1 MVLFIFVVLI
11 IVIAVV
17 IFSGSNDNQI
27 KKAGREG
34 EMRAYSRIKSVLRAD
49 DKLYANVEVSFEN
62 KETELDFLIVNKY
75 GVFIIEEKNFND
87 DLVGKEDSHTWR
99 KRKHT
104 DYDTYD
110 KIIDNPIKQV
120 KREVYILSQ
129 YLSSQKAKVWVNG
142 YVYLLNGNKCTDSK
156 LILRNQKEIDKVI
169 HTQSK
174 NLLTPRKIEEI
185 HRIISK
191 LKDLAG

>member
-11 IVIAVV
+11 ILIAVV

-49 DKLYANVEVSFEN
+49 DKLYTNVEVSFEN

-75 GVFIIEEKNFND
+75 GVFIIEEKNFNG
-87 DLVGKEDSHTWR
+87 DLVGKENSLTWR

-110 KIIDNPIKQV
+110 KIIDKPTKYSDSNH
-120 KREVYILSQ
+120 R
-129 YLSSQKAKVWVNG
+129 
-142 YVYLLNGNKCTDSK
+142 NGNRYNHYKQHGRAYNSIESSSKPTDSSSEK
-156 LILRNQKEIDKVI
+156 RTDI
-169 HTQSK
+169 
-174 NLLTPRKIEEI
+174 
-185 HRIISK
+185 
-191 LKDLAG
+191 G